1 MFFKSRLW
9 ATRSR
14 RRAPKGLLDHSPGPP
29 KRHQESPQD
38 RPGPSRMFRRPQDG
52 TKTTPRP
59 TQDGSWTA
67 PRRLGPSWGH
77 LGPPRGPKTLSRVPQ
92 EFSPFPAPIQPNPFK
107 YFQILSNR
115 ICLTQKAKPPK
126 YFHNGNKSFYVGR
139 GRRYTAVGRRLRSSV
154 SEGYTGAGRR
164 CPGAPFL
171 YE

>member
-1 MFFKSRLW
+1 MGYKKPPES
-9 ATRSR
+9 
-14 RRAPKGLLDHSPGPP
+14 PKGTPGPLP
-29 KRHQESPQD
+29 GTSKTAPRIPPRPPRTLQDVPQ
-38 RPGPSRMFRRPQDG
+38 RPQNG

-139 GRRYTAVGRRLRSSV
+139 GRRYTAVGKRLRSSV